1 MFFFKFLMDYNLFGM
16 NQIYLEVYKF
26 RKSVLKLDNS
36 DQNQTNTIS
45 NVSQDSSSKR
55 DEKQWDITKM
65 NE

>member
-1 MFFFKFLMDYNLFGM
+1 MDYNLFGM

-26 RKSVLKLDNS
+26 RKSVLKLDSS
-36 DQNQTNTIS
+36 DQNQTDTIS
-45 NVSQDSSSKR
+45 NVSQGSSSSKR

>member
-1 MFFFKFLMDYNLFGM
+1 M

-26 RKSVLKLDNS
+26 RKSVFKLDNS
-36 DQNQTNTIS
+36 DQNQTDTIS
-45 NVSQDSSSKR
+45 NVSQESSSSSSKR